1 VLLRRARQGVI
12 YFKFYIT
19 RWFFSRF
26 FILYAASI
34 VKIGSS
40 GGIRWRYSGTD
51 PLSRSGGVVVVVSVS
66 EVLLSC

>member
-19 RWFFSRF
+19 RQFFSRF
-26 FILYAASI
+26 FILCAANI
-34 VKIGSS
+34 VRIGSS
-40 GGIRWRYSGTD
+40 GGTGWRYPGTD
-51 PLSRSGGVVVVVSVS
+51 PLGGSGGVVVVVSVG